1 MRSALPKV
9 LHPIAGKPMLGHV
22 IDCARQLQPERIH
35 VVIGHGAD
43 LVRERM
49 AADDLNFVLQAE
61 QLGTGHAVAQALPF
75 LSADQVLILYG
86 DVPLIQLD
94 TLQRLLAQVTPDQL
108 SLLTVDMLD
117 PTGYGRIVRDDQ
129 GAVQAIVEHKDAT
142 PAQRQ
147 IGEINT
153 GILAV
158 PGKRLADWLGRLSND
173 NAQGEYYLT
182 DVIAMAVGDGLVV
195 ASAQPLDAMEV
206 QGVNDRMQQAQLER
220 HYQRLRAEEL
230 MRQGVTLLDPQ
241 RLDVRGEISVGRDVL
256 IDVNVVLEG
265 RVVIE
270 DDVRIGPNCVIRD
283 SVLRRG
289 AVIKANSH
297 LEGAELGEGS
307 DAGPFA
313 RLRPGSVLGARAHV
327 GNFVELKNA
336 RLGEGSKA
344 GHLSYLGDA
353 ELGANCN
360 IGAGTITCNYDG
372 ANKFRT
378 ELGDD
383 VFIGSN
389 NSLVAPLKIGDGAT
403 TAAGSTITHEVPA
416 KNLAFGR
423 ARQKNLENW
432 KRPEKSRSNGA
443 ARMPKPA
450 KWIVLGLLI
459 AWAVLPEWP
468 RIPVEGASARDWN
481 PRTFW
486 FEPWG
491 APECT
496 RASTSSPAA
505 APRTLRQ
512 LRPGAL
518 SREIALGGKVVL
530 VLAPKW
536 RLHYYAHL
544 DSLDTYPGQPVLAG
558 SRLGAV
564 GTTGNARGK
573 PAHLH
578 YAIITLLPY
587 PGWPTPA
594 PRVGRKCSTSIPI
607 RCCRADEKS
616 LTEIAG

>member
-1 MRSALPKV
+1 MSLEIVILAAGQGTRMRSALPKV

-270 DDVRIGPNCVIRD
+270 DDVHIGPNCVIRD

-297 LEGAELGEGS
+297 LEGAELGE
-307 DAGPFA
+307 
-313 RLRPGSVLGARAHV
+313 
-327 GNFVELKNA
+327 
-336 RLGEGSKA
+336 
-344 GHLSYLGDA
+344 
-353 ELGANCN
+353 
-360 IGAGTITCNYDG
+360 
-372 ANKFRT
+372 
-378 ELGDD
+378 
-383 VFIGSN
+383 
-389 NSLVAPLKIGDGAT
+389 
-403 TAAGSTITHEVPA
+403 
-416 KNLAFGR
+416 
-423 ARQKNLENW
+423 
-432 KRPEKSRSNGA
+432 
-443 ARMPKPA
+443 
-450 KWIVLGLLI
+450 
-459 AWAVLPEWP
+459 
-468 RIPVEGASARDWN
+468 
-481 PRTFW
+481 
-486 FEPWG
+486 
-491 APECT
+491 
-496 RASTSSPAA
+496 
-505 APRTLRQ
+505 
-512 LRPGAL
+512 
-518 SREIALGGKVVL
+518 
-530 VLAPKW
+530 
-536 RLHYYAHL
+536 
-544 DSLDTYPGQPVLAG
+544 
-558 SRLGAV
+558 
-564 GTTGNARGK
+564 
-573 PAHLH
+573 
-578 YAIITLLPY
+578 
-587 PGWPTPA
+587 
-594 PRVGRKCSTSIPI
+594 
-607 RCCRADEKS
+607 
-616 LTEIAG
+616 